1 MTKQIDDGR
10 ERYWLGEDGKHYD
23 SLSEARP
30 RPRFTPQQ
38 RKADR
43 LLAFLCH
50 ATEDKPAV
58 RTLRQ
63 RLVSAGVTPWLDEE
77 DILPGQ
83 VWESEIDQAIGRCH
97 AFLACLSSTSAART
111 GYVQLEVQ
119 KALDRATKLP
129 PGRIFLIPVRLD
141 ACQIPD
147 GIARFQWVD
156 YFPDAGA
163 DKVIRALRELVHYL
177 NQHDMTLIEPE

>member
-1 MTKQIDDGR
+1 MTKQIDDGLD
-10 ERYWLGEDGKHYD
+10 RYWLGQGRKRYG
-23 SLSEARP
+23 SLSEALP
-30 RPRFTPQQ
+30 PPRFTVQQ

-50 ATEDKPAV
+50 ASEDKLAI

-63 RLVSAGVTPWLDEE
+63 YLISASVTPWFDEE
-77 DILPGQ
+77 DIVPGQ
-83 VWESEIDQAIGRCH
+83 MWESEINEAIARCH
-97 AFLACLSSTSAART
+97 VFLACLSAQSVAKS

-119 KALDRATKLP
+119 KALERAMKLP

-147 GIARFQWVD
+147 VLARFQWVD
-156 YFPDAGA
+156 YFADDGA
-163 DKVIRALRELVHYL
+163 HKVVRALRELVHYL
-177 NQHDMTLIEPE
+177 NQHDMSLVEPG